1 MLDVVFEIYK
11 PEGTGIINDR
21 KSTWLHPIVDGE
33 DAMKMLGRFFT
44 KVLEYFYSAFH
55 CFFIKC
61 GKYTFFRFDE
71 NFKSSKYHSKQ

>member
-1 MLDVVFEIYK
+1 VFEIYK

-33 DAMKMLGRFFT
+33 DAMKMLGRPFT

-55 CFFIKC
+55 CFFYKMWQIYIFSLRRK
-61 GKYTFFRFDE
+61 F
-71 NFKSSKYHSKQ
+71 